1 MTATTNDTRPPVAP
15 DGGKPTRGAAPAAVA
30 RGVRSR
36 RRPWLMATGGILA
49 ILGAL
54 GALWLVSS
62 AGDRVSVVALAR
74 DVPYGAVITEADLQV
89 VNVSVDPALDVVPAD
104 RLSDAVGSVAAV
116 GLTSGALLTD
126 GALGDEGPPTAGEV
140 MVGVAVPAGR
150 MPTERLSAGDV
161 VLVVETP
168 DNGGESPTD
177 LPRTVRA
184 TVVRA
189 GEPDLNGMTVV
200 DVTVDD
206 GDGPALAALS
216 ATGRIALV
224 LEPREG

>member
-1 MTATTNDTRPPVAP
+1 VTATTSDTRPPTAP
-15 DGGKPTRGAAPAAVA
+15 DGKPTRRAAPTVAAG
-30 RGVRSR
+30 GVRSR

-49 ILGAL
+49 VLGAL

-104 RLSDAVGSVAAV
+104 RLGDAVGSVAAV
-116 GLTSGALLTD
+116 GLKSGALLTSA
-126 GALGDEGPPTAGEV
+126 ALGDEGPPTSGEV
-140 MVGVAVPAGR
+140 MVGVAVPSGR

-168 DNGGESPTD
+168 ANDGESPTD

-189 GEPDLNGMTVV
+189 GEPDVNGMTVV

>member
-1 MTATTNDTRPPVAP
+1 
-15 DGGKPTRGAAPAAVA
+15 
-30 RGVRSR
+30 
-36 RRPWLMATGGILA
+36 MATGGILA
-49 ILGAL
+49 VLGAL

-104 RLSDAVGSVAAV
+104 RLGDAVGSVAAV
-116 GLTSGALLTD
+116 GLKSGALLTSA
-126 GALGDEGPPTAGEV
+126 ALGDEGPPTSGEM
-140 MVGVAVPAGR
+140 MVGVAVPSGR

-168 DNGGESPTD
+168 ANDGESPTD

-189 GEPDLNGMTVV
+189 GEPDVNGMTVV

>member
-1 MTATTNDTRPPVAP
+1 
-15 DGGKPTRGAAPAAVA
+15 
-30 RGVRSR
+30 
-36 RRPWLMATGGILA
+36 
-49 ILGAL
+49 
-54 GALWLVSS
+54 
-62 AGDRVSVVALAR
+62 
-74 DVPYGAVITEADLQV
+74 
-89 VNVSVDPALDVVPAD
+89 
-104 RLSDAVGSVAAV
+104 
-116 GLTSGALLTD
+116 
-126 GALGDEGPPTAGEV
+126 
-140 MVGVAVPAGR
+140 MVGVAVPSGR
-150 MPTERLSAGDV
+150 MPTERLSAGDT

-168 DNGGESPTD
+168 ANDGESPTD

-224 LEPREG
+224 LEPGDG

>member
-1 MTATTNDTRPPVAP
+1 MTATTSDTRPPTAP
-15 DGGKPTRGAAPAAVA
+15 DGKPTRRAAPTVAAG
-30 RGVRSR
+30 GVRSR

-49 ILGAL
+49 VLGAL

-104 RLSDAVGSVAAV
+104 RLGDAVGSVAAV
-116 GLTSGALLTD
+116 GLKSGALLTSA
-126 GALGDEGPPTAGEV
+126 ALGDEGPPTSGEV
-140 MVGVAVPAGR
+140 MVGVAVPSGR

-168 DNGGESPTD
+168 ANDGESPTD

-189 GEPDLNGMTVV
+189 GEPDVNGMTVV

>member
-1 MTATTNDTRPPVAP
+1 
-15 DGGKPTRGAAPAAVA
+15 
-30 RGVRSR
+30 
-36 RRPWLMATGGILA
+36 MATGGILA
-49 ILGAL
+49 VLGAL

-104 RLSDAVGSVAAV
+104 RLSDAIGAVATV
-116 GLTSGALLTD
+116 GLTSGALLTN
-126 GALGDEGPPTAGEV
+126 GALGAERPPTAGEV
-140 MVGVAVPAGR
+140 MVGVAVPSGR
-150 MPTERLSAGDV
+150 MPTERLSAGDT

-168 DNGGESPTD
+168 ANDGESPTD

-189 GEPDLNGMTVV
+189 GEPDINGLTVV

-224 LEPREG
+224 LEPRDG

>member
-1 MTATTNDTRPPVAP
+1 MTATTSDTRPPVAP
-15 DGGKPTRGAAPAAVA
+15 DGGKPTRGAVPTVA
-30 RGVRSR
+30 TGGARSR
-36 RRPWLMATGGILA
+36 RRPWLMVAGGILA

-74 DVPYGAVITEADLQV
+74 DVPYGAVMTEADLQV

-104 RLSDAVGSVAAV
+104 RLPDAVGAVATV
-116 GLTSGALLTD
+116 GLTSGALLTNA
-126 GALGDEGPPTAGEV
+126 ALGAEGPPTAGEV
-140 MVGVAVPAGR
+140 MVGVAVPSGR
-150 MPTERLSAGDV
+150 MPTERLSAGDT

-168 DNGGESPTD
+168 ANDGESPTD

-224 LEPREG
+224 LEPGDG

>member
-1 MTATTNDTRPPVAP
+1 
-15 DGGKPTRGAAPAAVA
+15 
-30 RGVRSR
+30 
-36 RRPWLMATGGILA
+36 
-49 ILGAL
+49 
-54 GALWLVSS
+54 
-62 AGDRVSVVALAR
+62 
-74 DVPYGAVITEADLQV
+74 
-89 VNVSVDPALDVVPAD
+89 
-104 RLSDAVGSVAAV
+104 
-116 GLTSGALLTD
+116 
-126 GALGDEGPPTAGEV
+126 
-140 MVGVAVPAGR
+140 MVGVAVSSGR

-168 DNGGESPTD
+168 ANDGESPTD

-189 GEPDLNGMTVV
+189 GEPDVNGMTVV